1 MPPVSVTAGLAGRS
15 RWDFTL
21 PKEEIMEGEKSVFT
35 SKTVIGAVVT
45 IAASI
50 SLMFGFDIGDTNGLV
65 EQISAVL
72 GGVLAIY
79 GRITAVKRI
88 G

>member
-1 MPPVSVTAGLAGRS
+1 
-15 RWDFTL
+15 
-21 PKEEIMEGEKSVFT
+21 MESEKSVFT
-35 SKTVIGAVVT
+35 SKTVIGAFVT

-50 SLMFGFDIGDTNGLV
+50 SLMFGFDIGDTNGLI
-65 EQISAVL
+65 EQISAVF

>member
-1 MPPVSVTAGLAGRS
+1 M
-15 RWDFTL
+15 
-21 PKEEIMEGEKSVFT
+21 EETKSALT
-35 SKTVIGAVVT
+35 SKTVIGSIVT

-65 EQISAVL
+65 EQISATL
-72 GGVLAIY
+72 GGILALY
-79 GRITAVKRI
+79 GRFTAVKRI

>member
-1 MPPVSVTAGLAGRS
+1 M
-15 RWDFTL
+15 
-21 PKEEIMEGEKSVFT
+21 EETKSALT
-35 SKTVIGAVVT
+35 SKTVIGSVVT

>member
-1 MPPVSVTAGLAGRS
+1 
-15 RWDFTL
+15 
-21 PKEEIMEGEKSVFT
+21 MEGEKSVFT

-50 SLMFGFDIGDTNGLV
+50 SLMFGYDIGDTNGLV
-65 EQISAVL
+65 EQISAAL

-88 G
+88 A

>member
-1 MPPVSVTAGLAGRS
+1 
-15 RWDFTL
+15 
-21 PKEEIMEGEKSVFT
+21 MEGEKSVFT
-35 SKTVIGAVVT
+35 SKTVIGAFVT

-88 G
+88 A

>member
-1 MPPVSVTAGLAGRS
+1 M
-15 RWDFTL
+15 
-21 PKEEIMEGEKSVFT
+21 EETKSALT

-50 SLMFGFDIGDTNGLV
+50 SLMFGFDIGDTNGLI
-65 EQISAVL
+65 EQVSAVL
-72 GGVLAIY
+72 GGLLSLY
-79 GRITAVKRI
+79 GRVTAVKRI

>member
-1 MPPVSVTAGLAGRS
+1 M
-15 RWDFTL
+15 
-21 PKEEIMEGEKSVFT
+21 EETKSALT

-50 SLMFGFDIGDTNGLV
+50 SLMFGFDIGDTNGLA
-65 EQISAVL
+65 EQISAAL
-72 GGVLAIY
+72 GGILALY

-88 G
+88 D

>member
-1 MPPVSVTAGLAGRS
+1 M
-15 RWDFTL
+15 
-21 PKEEIMEGEKSVFT
+21 EETKSALT
-35 SKTVIGAVVT
+35 SKTVIGSVVT
-45 IAASI
+45 IAASV

>member
-1 MPPVSVTAGLAGRS
+1 
-15 RWDFTL
+15 
-21 PKEEIMEGEKSVFT
+21 MENEKSVFA
-35 SKTVIGAVVT
+35 SKTIIGAFVT
-45 IAASI
+45 IVASI

-65 EQISAVL
+65 EQVSAVL

-88 G
+88 A

>member
-1 MPPVSVTAGLAGRS
+1 
-15 RWDFTL
+15 
-21 PKEEIMEGEKSVFT
+21 MENEKSVFA
-35 SKTVIGAVVT
+35 SKTIIGAFVT

-65 EQISAVL
+65 EQVSAVL

-88 G
+88 A